1 MHLLVGLLTGSNAQC
16 RLQAVRCLHEL
27 SHSSHT
33 NVAPACLPATPYL
46 LTYLSGP
53 STKFTVSH
61 HAVQAVCDIVWPT
74 MQKTFDFLIVRNII
88 CTQELCLYTL
98 GNMCPDSDVVREKL
112 LAQGIIPALAS
123 CIEVNY
129 EGSLSTLISLLYWQ
143 FVELLQL
150 NPNLLKHPIHRETG
164 VWLLH
169 VFVTCY
175 CVFVQNQR
183 HTLAVVEAAAFTL
196 SQLLQARDAPEKII
210 P

>member
-1 MHLLVGLLTGSNAQC
+1 
-16 RLQAVRCLHEL
+16 
-27 SHSSHT
+27 
-33 NVAPACLPATPYL
+33 
-46 LTYLSGP
+46 
-53 STKFTVSH
+53 
-61 HAVQAVCDIVWPT
+61 
-74 MQKTFDFLIVRNII
+74 MQKTFDILIVRNII

-164 VWLLH
+164 V
-169 VFVTCY
+169 
-175 CVFVQNQR
+175 
-183 HTLAVVEAAAFTL
+183 
-196 SQLLQARDAPEKII
+196 
-210 P
+210 